1 MSCVVR
7 FACGK
12 ATTDIRVDAAVIHY
26 LFGGTTTPYARESS
40 ARYRTVQ
47 PYPGSV
53 PHLWAACS
61 PPAQVRK
68 EEKPPL
74 QLAVSRAFGDLE
86 LKQPVCVVTAEPE
99 ITCAAAAC
107 HRLRLLAWVPS
118 GARCVAFALISVFV
132 LRHVGRGC
140 EHDHSTAQ
148 PIPVWST
155 RIPGYTCKCVIAG
168 YADITAYSG
177 RACMSSQALHP
188 RVPILLSFPVLARAC
203 LGSAGAQL

>member
-12 ATTDIRVDAAVIHY
+12 ATTDIRVDDAVIHY

-61 PPAQVRK
+61 LPAQVRK

-107 HRLRLLAWVPS
+107 HRLRLFGVGTEW
-118 GARCVAFALISVFV
+118 RALCCFCSHFRFRVETC
-132 LRHVGRGC
+132 G
-140 EHDHSTAQ
+140 
-148 PIPVWST
+148 
-155 RIPGYTCKCVIAG
+155 PG
-168 YADITAYSG
+168 
-177 RACMSSQALHP
+177 L
-188 RVPILLSFPVLARAC
+188 
-203 LGSAGAQL
+203 